1 MCMKR
6 SNKYAL
12 MSAALLAGAVSFSSC
27 SNDEDGAV
35 SYGNGEKAEAQM
47 AISFQ
52 RFAKDGRG
60 LASDANIGDAGA
72 ELLNSIKDMVI
83 LPGKGTTFANPVR
96 MGGLTV
102 EITGD
107 DKTITPDGL
116 TAKVEGS
123 EYYTNTTVSLAEK
136 TNVIKFFGGDVWTG
150 SALKATVTYPGTA
163 ANAPA
168 SQTAK
173 TYNQMAGL
181 YYYGMDNKLQY
192 SKVDYATAQESDW
205 EDVLN
210 TGLSVNDEVKAVRV
224 DDINYAVGVLHSTVK
239 LGSDAKMLFVAP
251 DYDVTKIKDDGN
263 KLFVP
268 EEDEVNIPEGEGIQ
282 IVGYIIND
290 QQENVN
296 VVNGFTPESSAT
308 ATVYDAVA
316 ADVAAAN
323 LTTTATAVNYTRL
336 FATPDSQEKV
346 VVTLR
351 CKNNTTSAL
360 AIRNVWDAVSSI
372 YKVGLIA
379 PGNDFY
385 LVVNLVKDRGTNN
398 GAPSIIAKDYNT
410 KANFTINSTFN
421 GYSVDPEVK
430 TIEATVG
437 VVVDLEWENGYVFNE
452 DIN

>member
-1 MCMKR
+1 M
-6 SNKYAL
+6 
-12 MSAALLAGAVSFSSC
+12 
-27 SNDEDGAV
+27 

-60 LASDANIGDAGA
+60 LASDANIGGEGA

-83 LPGKGTTFANPVR
+83 LPGNGTTFANPVR
-96 MGGLTV
+96 MGGLEVLITEGNK
-102 EITGD
+102 EI
-107 DKTITPDGL
+107 KPDGL
-116 TAKVEGS
+116 TEKVKGS
-123 EYYTNTTVSLAEK
+123 EYFTTKTVSLAEK
-136 TNVIKFFGGDVWTG
+136 TNAIKFFGGDVWTG
-150 SALKATVTYPGTA
+150 SALRATVTYPGEA
-163 ANAPA
+163 ANAPT

-192 SKVDYATAQESDW
+192 SKKDYGTAEVGDW
-205 EDVLN
+205 TDVPTGGLN
-210 TGLSVNDEVKAVRV
+210 VNDEVKAVRV
-224 DDINYAVGVLHSTVK
+224 DDIDYAVGVLHSTVK

-251 DYDVTKIKDDGN
+251 DYDITNIHDEGAI
-263 KLFVP
+263 LSVP
-268 EEDEVNIPEGEGIQ
+268 EGDEKTLGAGEGIQ

-296 VVNGFTPESSAT
+296 VLNGFAPESAAT

-316 ADVAAAN
+316 ADVAATN

-336 FATPDSQEKV
+336 FATPADQEKV

-351 CKNNTTSAL
+351 CKNNTQYGL
-360 AIRNVWDAVSSI
+360 AVKNVWDAVTSS

-385 LVVNLVKDRGTNN
+385 LVVNLVKNGNATASNN
-398 GAPSIIAKDYNT
+398 APSIIAQDYNT
-410 KANFTINSTFN
+410 IANFTINSTFN

-437 VVVDLEWENGYVFNE
+437 VVVDLEWKDGYVF
-452 DIN
+452 DGVIN